1 MARKP
6 KRGDDMEM
14 QNAAKTLM
22 ANIRFM
28 SVDNP
33 IRSLVFTSSIPNEG
47 KSTVTC
53 NVARAIATSGMRVCL
68 VECDMRNRTLANM
81 LGVRSSGGLYAVLS
95 ETMPVQQAV
104 VPTGVENMFLLDA
117 EPHIPNPAD
126 ILASKRFSALV
137 NKLEQM
143 FDYVIFDTPPVGM
156 FVDAAVV
163 STIVDAAVL
172 VVREN
177 FTKRQV
183 VLQAYDQLQ
192 KAGGHVVGVVMNY
205 CNVEKS
211 EYYYAYY
218 NQQGKREKGSEPAK
232 ASKVDSRK
240 FTPEVPRGAGKH
252 GNHGGATNP
261 ANYGRQNNGARRG

>member
-6 KRGDDMEM
+6 KRGDDLEM

-47 KSTVTC
+47 KSTVAC
-53 NVARAIATSGMRVCL
+53 NVGRAIATSGMRVC
-68 VECDMRNRTLANM
+68 

-95 ETMPVQQAV
+95 ETMPLQQAI
-104 VPTGVENMFLLDA
+104 VPAGVDNMFLLDA

-126 ILASKRFSALV
+126 ILASKRFALLV
-137 NKLEQM
+137 DKLEQM

-177 FTKRQV
+177 FTKRQT

-192 KAGGHVVGVVMNY
+192 KAGGHVVGVAMNY

-211 EYYYAYY
+211 DYYYAYY
-218 NQQGKREKGSEPAK
+218 NQQGKREKGTESVPQ
-232 ASKVDSRK
+232 VDARQFAPEQARK
-240 FTPEVPRGAGKH
+240 SGKH
-252 GNHGGATNP
+252 GSHGGAANP
-261 ANYGRQNNGARRG
+261 ANYGRMSNNGVRR

>member
-6 KRGDDMEM
+6 KRGDDLEM

-47 KSTVTC
+47 KSTVAC
-53 NVARAIATSGMRVCL
+53 NVGRAIATSGMRVCL
-68 VECDMRNRTLANM
+68 VESDMRNRTLANM
-81 LGVRSSGGLYAVLS
+81 LGVRSSGGPA
-95 ETMPVQQAV
+95 
-104 VPTGVENMFLLDA
+104 LLPDACSHA

-126 ILASKRFSALV
+126 ILASKRFALLV
-137 NKLEQM
+137 DKLEQM

-163 STIVDAAVL
+163 STIADASVL

-177 FTKRQV
+177 FTKRQT

-192 KAGGHVVGVVMNY
+192 KAGGHVVGVAMNY

-211 EYYYAYY
+211 DYYYAYY
-218 NQQGKREKGSEPAK
+218 NQQGKREKGAESVPQ
-232 ASKVDSRK
+232 VDARQFAPEQARK
-240 FTPEVPRGAGKH
+240 SGKH
-252 GNHGGATNP
+252 GSHGGAANP
-261 ANYGRQNNGARRG
+261 ANYGRMSNNGVRR